1 MSAPE
6 PEPQPEAVQPGP
18 PQPEP
23 RREQVTIRRAP
34 KLSVFIAIGAFLGVL
49 TTLIL
54 TSQYPTDPA
63 VGFPATVG
71 YFLLFGIP
79 AGVVLGAAV
88 GLLID
93 AASRRRARTVDAS
106 RELIDVVDDRPR
118 APEPAEPRPELPEQP
133 EQG

>member
-6 PEPQPEAVQPGP
+6 SEPQPEL
-18 PQPEP
+18 PQPAP
-23 RREQVTIRRAP
+23 QPEQVTIRRAP
-34 KLSVFIAIGAFLGVL
+34 KLGIFIAIGAFLGAL

-88 GLLID
+88 GLIID
-93 AASRRRARTVDAS
+93 AASRRRARTVNAT
-106 RELIDVVDDRPR
+106 RELVDVVDDRPV
-118 APEPAEPRPELPEQP
+118 APAPAEPRPE
-133 EQG
+133 QG